1 MNWLH
6 RLKRLG
12 ELPGRLPHRDQLDAD
27 PPPVPRPHAEPPAHA
42 ASDVSYPVRL
52 AAAWSWRLVAIAAA
66 IYVVVRFITVVQIVV
81 IPIAV
86 SFLLAALLQP
96 LAAWLQRRGL
106 PASLAAA
113 IVMVTGLA
121 AVVGTLTAVVRAF
134 IKGFTDL
141 TDQVNAGLDEIRNWL
156 VEGPLH
162 LSEEQID
169 EAVDA
174 AQRSISDNH
183 DLITSGAVSTATTVA
198 HIISGF
204 FLVLFTTFFF
214 VKDGDKIWSFALK
227 FTPQSNREQVREAGY
242 RAWRTLIS
250 YVRAQVLVAFVDAVG
265 IGLAVW
271 LLGVPLALPLA
282 ALVFMASF
290 IPIIGAVLSGSV
302 AVLVALVAD
311 GPITAL
317 ILLALVIAV
326 QQIEGHV
333 LQPLLMGRAVS
344 VHPLGVVL
352 AIAAGAV
359 LAGIVGALVAVPLV
373 ATVNTAASY
382 LANNRSGGFLEPVEA
397 PDPEPEA
404 AT

>member
-1 MNWLH
+1 M
-6 RLKRLG
+6 
-12 ELPGRLPHRDQLDAD
+12 
-27 PPPVPRPHAEPPAHA
+27 
-42 ASDVSYPVRL
+42 SYPVRL

-66 IYVVVRFITVVQIVV
+66 IYVVVRFITVVQIVI